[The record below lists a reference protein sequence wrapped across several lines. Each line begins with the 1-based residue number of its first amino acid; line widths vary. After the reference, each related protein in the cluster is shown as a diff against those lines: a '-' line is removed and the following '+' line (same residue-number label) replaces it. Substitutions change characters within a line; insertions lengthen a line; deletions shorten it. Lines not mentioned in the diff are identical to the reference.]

1 MTDPDPF
8 GFERLEYV
16 RDVQRSKALNGMR
29 VPMVII
35 SASGMAEH
43 GRILHHLR
51 NNIEDPKSTVMIVG
65 YQAEHTLGKRIVERR
80 DEVKIFGQPHQLKAE
95 VAVLNYFS
103 AHADEPGLA
112 RLPRRAGPRPAPDRL
127 PRPRRP
133 RAAGEARNGSPR
145 GGLRRRGDPGTRRIH
160 GALEETQ
167 HRVVIVS

>member
-51 NNIEDPKSTVMIVG
+51 NNIEDPRTTVMIVG

-80 DEVKIFGQPHQLKAE
+80 ETVNIFGQPHRLKAE
-95 VAVLNYFS
+95 VAVMNYFS
-103 AHADEPGLA
+103 AHADEPGLVDFIGQQD
-112 RLPRRAGPRPAPDRL
+112 RDRL
-127 PRPRRP
+127 QTVFLVHGDLDRQEALKSALAEHGTGDIRIPAR
-133 RAAGEARNGSPR
+133 GESVT
-145 GGLRRRGDPGTRRIH
+145 L
-160 GALEETQ
+160 
-167 HRVVIVS
+167 